1 MFNFSPTSNS
11 NDDVFTSC
19 FRFLSVAVDHF
30 STASRAYFDAQKS
43 LVWKVSGQT
52 DITIEFNVFLNIY
65 YNLSFGLWLSA
76 KMMKYFSLFSV
87 YMIQFHAKADKRALK
102 VHLNV

>member
-1 MFNFSPTSNS
+1 MVFYLNLVTKTIVSVRFPMREFNNKPNYFYVKFRPIWWQVFNFSPTSNS

-19 FRFLSVAVDHF
+19 FRFLSVAVDYF

-52 DITIEFNVFLNIY
+52 DITIEFNDFLNIY
-65 YNLSFGLWLSA
+65 
-76 KMMKYFSLFSV
+76 
-87 YMIQFHAKADKRALK
+87 
-102 VHLNV
+102 